1 MSWMGMSQFY
11 AGVYEVVDDP
21 SLDSIISWSKSNKS
35 FVIWDSKE
43 LVFRDAFATSCH
55 SLSAIFVESEFAER
69 RFVEL
74 ISAPSADRSQGQ
86 AGLMSLPADQ
96 FLYTPNLGW
105 VYGIN
110 GPKPV
115 VRWALWRNVK
125 FISNRR
131 GVRVTG
137 RSIDNGCEHRIDH
150 ASVDRSTRVE
160 NTRVLPTV
168 MCAVAEEE
176 SLCYTGR
183 SIDDG
188 CERRIDHDSID
199 RSAGY
204 DIDSIDRSA
213 GWVIQ
218 HAIDRSLE
226 RKVGP

>member
-43 LVFRDAFATSCH
+43 LVFRDASATSCH
-55 SLSAIFVESEFAER
+55 SLSAIFVESEF
-69 RFVEL
+69 
-74 ISAPSADRSQGQ
+74 G
-86 AGLMSLPADQ
+86 
-96 FLYTPNLGW
+96 
-105 VYGIN
+105 
-110 GPKPV
+110 
-115 VRWALWRNVK
+115 
-125 FISNRR
+125 R

-204 DIDSIDRSA
+204 DIDSIDRSV

-226 RKVGP
+226 RKVGPKE

>member
-43 LVFRDAFATSCH
+43 LVFRDAFATT
-55 SLSAIFVESEFAER
+55 ER

-125 FISNRR
+125 FISN
-131 GVRVTG
+131 
-137 RSIDNGCEHRIDH
+137 SK
-150 ASVDRSTRVE
+150 
-160 NTRVLPTV
+160 P
-168 MCAVAEEE
+168 
-176 SLCYTGR
+176 
-183 SIDDG
+183 
-188 CERRIDHDSID
+188 
-199 RSAGY
+199 
-204 DIDSIDRSA
+204 
-213 GWVIQ
+213 
-218 HAIDRSLE
+218 
-226 RKVGP
+226 P